1 MGRTRIDRRS
11 ALLVGGLVALLAI
24 AVPAIAADPSG
35 GPPGLQNKPDKSDNP
50 NKPNK
55 ADKGPE
61 IAKTINGTV
70 EQGTD
75 DKGRP
80 TFTLTVGGVAWELSA
95 GPKWFHGDDSPLKA
109 WVGKSVEVAGTHHE
123 GETELDVETIDGQAI
138 RAAGK
143 PPWAGGPRAVGERH
157 PGWKSWKTYGSA
169 GHGLGRENAPG
180 QNKDKTGDDADD

>member
-11 ALLVGGLVALLAI
+11 ALLVGGLVALLAV
-24 AVPAIAADPSG
+24 AVPAVAADPSFE
-35 GPPGLQNKPDKSDNP
+35 PPGQQNKPEKSAN
-50 NKPNK
+50 PNK

-61 IAKTINGTV
+61 IAKSLNGTV

-75 DKGRP
+75 DRGRP

-109 WVGKSVEVAGTHHE
+109 WVGQSVEVTGTHHE
-123 GETELDVETIDGQAI
+123 GETELDVETVDGQAI

-157 PGWKSWKTYGSA
+157 PGWKSWKRFASA

-180 QNKDKTGDDADD
+180 QNKDKTGDDAGD